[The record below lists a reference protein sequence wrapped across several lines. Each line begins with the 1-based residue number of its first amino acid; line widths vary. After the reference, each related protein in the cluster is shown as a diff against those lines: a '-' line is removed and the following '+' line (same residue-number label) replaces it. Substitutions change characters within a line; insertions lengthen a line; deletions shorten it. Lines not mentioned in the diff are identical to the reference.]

1 MTDDEDR
8 TRVVSPNLIPRGGV
22 MTAADDDDEDP
33 TAVLGRAE
41 RAQVMQA
48 IASAKAPLD
57 FDLTGASSEAPEQV
71 HSTLD
76 FDLTGGDEAVD
87 TAVDGALDLDLS
99 TGETSIPVIAAA
111 AAGAAVAPR
120 PATPSVVKVSAPAV
134 AAPAT
139 SGGIGK
145 WIVIALVI
153 IAAMLATVYLR
164 K

>member
-8 TRVVSPNLIPRGGV
+8 TRVVSPNSIPRGGIK
-22 MTAADDDDEDP
+22 TAADDDDEDP
-33 TAVLGRAE
+33 TAVMGRAE

-48 IASAKAPLD
+48 LASAKAPLD
-57 FDLTGASSEAPEQV
+57 FDLTGATSEEPEQAV
-71 HSTLD
+71 STLD
-76 FDLTGGDEAVD
+76 FDLTGGAEAVH

-111 AAGAAVAPR
+111 AASAAVAPR
-120 PATPSVVKVSAPAV
+120 PATPSPAKVPAPAV

-139 SGGIGK
+139 SGGVGK

-153 IAAMLATVYLR
+153 IAAVLATVFLR